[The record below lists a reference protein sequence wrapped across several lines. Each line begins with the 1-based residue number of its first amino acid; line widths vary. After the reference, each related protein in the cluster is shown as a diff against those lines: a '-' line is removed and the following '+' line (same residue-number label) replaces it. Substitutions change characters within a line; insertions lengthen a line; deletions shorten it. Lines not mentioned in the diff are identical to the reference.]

1 MEITFIYFGFPES
14 NTLKYYFQRD
24 VFVSILVPPFIDGAD
39 DVTDSTVI
47 INSPLELECHAT
59 GTPAP
64 LIT

>member
-1 MEITFIYFGFPES
+1 MTALWFCKH
-14 NTLKYYFQRD
+14 TLNYYLKTLLF
-24 VFVSILVPPFIDGAD
+24 FLILVPPFIEGAD

-64 LIT
+64 VIT